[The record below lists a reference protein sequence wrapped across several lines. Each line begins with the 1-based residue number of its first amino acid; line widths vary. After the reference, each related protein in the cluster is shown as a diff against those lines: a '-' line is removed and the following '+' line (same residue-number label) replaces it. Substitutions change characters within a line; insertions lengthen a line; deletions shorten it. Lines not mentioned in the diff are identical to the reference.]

1 MKNRLDRE
9 LVRRKLVRSREA
21 AQALIESNSVRI
33 NGMLAPKSATMVDSD
48 ASITIE
54 TISERFV
61 SRAGMKLEG
70 ALNEFEIGNLAGK
83 RALDAGASTG
93 GFTEVLLR
101 RGVSH
106 VIAVDVGYGQ
116 IDWTLRNHPQV
127 EVMDRTNIRELELD
141 EIGDR
146 VDLVV
151 ADLSFIS
158 LRLVIPSLI
167 RLVEEVGDL
176 ILMVKPQF
184 EVGKELVGK
193 GGVVREAALWASAI
207 EGVALTAWQQGWGVK
222 ALTRSQLPGM
232 SGNIEFFLWLRR
244 DADQL
249 RESELQ
255 RVISQGSTGRVNSE
269 GGEPL

>member
-1 MKNRLDRE
+1 
-9 LVRRKLVRSREA
+9 
-21 AQALIESNSVRI
+21 
-33 NGMLAPKSATMVDSD
+33 
-48 ASITIE
+48 
-54 TISERFV
+54 
-61 SRAGMKLEG
+61 
-70 ALNEFEIGNLAGK
+70 
-83 RALDAGASTG
+83 
-93 GFTEVLLR
+93 
-101 RGVSH
+101 
-106 VIAVDVGYGQ
+106 
-116 IDWTLRNHPQV
+116 
-127 EVMDRTNIRELELD
+127 
-141 EIGDR
+141 
-146 VDLVV
+146 
-151 ADLSFIS
+151 
-158 LRLVIPSLI
+158 LI

-255 RVISQGSTGRVNSE
+255 RVISQGSIGRENSE
-269 GGEPL
+269 GGELL